1 MEKLLKTIQ
10 NMRLTKTEK
19 LIADYIVDNINTIG
33 LITVTDMS
41 LKIGVSDTSIIRF
54 IRSLGYKGFADFKHS
69 MNKRIMEQYSLG
81 LSPIQKFNNTKGKIN
96 NTSIINDVFRC
107 AVDNLNNAMLNL
119 DIQLINSIAE
129 CILSC
134 KNKYIIGFRGTSCC
148 ADYFYRKA
156 IYFLSHMVLCDKA
169 EGDAIE
175 KLVDI
180 SQDDCIVMF
189 SFPKYSE
196 LNFTILELCQKQRV
210 KIIIITDKVT
220 SPLASYADYLI
231 TVNVNGVGFTNS
243 YVVPLCVAE
252 ALAILIGQKAEKSS
266 TKRLES
272 LDNYIYKNKL
282 Y

>member
-1 MEKLLKTIQ
+1 
-10 NMRLTKTEK
+10 
-19 LIADYIVDNINTIG
+19 
-33 LITVTDMS
+33 
-41 LKIGVSDTSIIRF
+41 
-54 IRSLGYKGFADFKHS
+54 
-69 MNKRIMEQYSLG
+69 
-81 LSPIQKFNNTKGKIN
+81 
-96 NTSIINDVFRC
+96 
-107 AVDNLNNAMLNL
+107 
-119 DIQLINSIAE
+119 
-129 CILSC
+129 
-134 KNKYIIGFRGTSCC
+134 
-148 ADYFYRKA
+148 
-156 IYFLSHMVLCDKA
+156 MVLCDRV
-169 EGDAIE
+169 EDDAFE

-180 SQDDCIVMF
+180 CQDDCIVMLP
-189 SFPKYSE
+189 FPKYSE
-196 LNFTILELCQKQRV
+196 INFTILELCQKQRV